1 MSQQINWVIRILI
14 SGVFLLSAVTKLV
27 PLWSFEKQL
36 VDLGLADWC
45 WSHYI
50 ARLIIALEFAIGFG
64 ILQKHFLKRLVIPIT
79 VLLLA
84 AFCVHLCIVGAQDG
98 FTNGNCGCFGQL
110 IPMTPLEAIIKNLV
124 TLALLIFIYFKLEK
138 DDRNTNRIWVPFTI
152 YGACALILFMVYPF
166 CPCFGKSETTEVA
179 GTTTTVYDQYQNTE
193 EPVDALPAVAE
204 PLPIAAAEDTATKL
218 QAVEKVME
226 PQPTTSKFAAFTQ
239 FGSKKVNLD
248 QGQKIVCCFAPGCE
262 HCQATAG
269 MLADLAKKQKLPPVY
284 ILFMDEEPEKIPD
297 FMKTSG
303 IKANFNV
310 LDVMSFWNVMKED
323 DTPAVYYLWNGNVRY
338 HSTGIDVNEFKLDKF
353 TEAINKKD

>member
-1 MSQQINWVIRILI
+1 MNQQINWVIRILI
-14 SGVFLLSAVTKLV
+14 SGVFLLSAVTKLL
-27 PLWSFEKQL
+27 PLWAFEKQL
-36 VDLGLADWC
+36 VDLGLTDWC

-64 ILQKHFLKRLVIPIT
+64 ILQKHFVKRLVIPIT
-79 VLLLA
+79 VFLLA
-84 AFCVHLCIVGAQDG
+84 AFCIHLCIVGAQEG
-98 FTNGNCGCFGQL
+98 FNDGNCGCFGQL
-110 IPMTPLEAIIKNLV
+110 IEMTPLEAIIKNLV
-124 TLALLIFIYFKLEK
+124 TIGLLVYLYFKLDK
-138 DDRNTNRIWVPFTI
+138 DDKNTNRLWVPFTI
-152 YGACALILFMVYPF
+152 YGACAWLMFMIYPF
-166 CPCFGKSETTEVA
+166 CPCFGKSETTETP
-179 GTTTTVYDQYQNTE
+179 GTTTNIYDQYQNQE
-193 EPVDALPAVAE
+193 EHKDSLPEIPQQVPVIQLQ
-204 PLPIAAAEDTATKL
+204 DTA
-218 QAVEKVME
+218 VKVQTIEAIKE

-310 LDVMSFWNVMKED
+310 LDVISFWNVMKDD

-338 HSTGIDVNEFKLDKF
+338 HSTGIEADEFKLDKF
-353 TEAINKKD
+353 TEAVNSKE